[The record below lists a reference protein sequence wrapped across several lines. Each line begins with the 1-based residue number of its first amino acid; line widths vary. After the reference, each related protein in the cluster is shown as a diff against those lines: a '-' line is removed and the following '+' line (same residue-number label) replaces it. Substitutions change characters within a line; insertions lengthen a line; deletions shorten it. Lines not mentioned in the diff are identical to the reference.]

1 MISFYL
7 TILVLCVTSA
17 LHASERAGPETA
29 VSPDLTGD
37 AGILFWT
44 PEQQITGYSSIADLY
59 PTRRIQGRSTPSVLP
74 EKMIDLDR
82 FTYKLDGQEL
92 TVADYMQNQR
102 TAGLLVIHNKDLKV
116 ERYGLGHLPQKPWVS
131 FSVTKSVVS
140 MLYGAAIQD
149 GFIESL
155 DTPISTYLPVFT
167 TGSYAGVTIK
177 NILQMASGVAW
188 NEDYADPT
196 SDIVMLPTEQAAGFQ
211 YMNQLP
217 RVADPGTRFN
227 YNTGE
232 TNIAGVILSEATGK
246 TLSEYASEK
255 IFLPG
260 GLSNGANWLLDGPD
274 GKEFA
279 GCCISAS
286 LRDYGRLGLFALAN
300 TLMPSSGSLTDNW
313 MQQSITPSQG
323 YTGYGFFWWLL
334 DDGIYA
340 AEGVFGQFIV
350 IDANRDLIVVLQSA
364 WPEAWSE
371 EMEAHA
377 LTFIQALSDYVVEG
391 N

>member
-1 MISFYL
+1 MRSIYL
-7 TILVLCVTSA
+7 ALLMLCATSA
-17 LHASERAGPETA
+17 VQASERAQSDTA
-29 VSPDLTGD
+29 IHRDLTGD

-44 PEQQITGYSSIADLY
+44 PEQQVTGYSNIAGLY
-59 PTRRIQGRSTPSVLP
+59 PTRAIQGRTVPADLP
-74 EKMIDLDR
+74 EKLITLDR
-82 FTYKLDGQEL
+82 FTYRLGWQKL
-92 TVADYMQNQR
+92 TIADYMQKQHA
-102 TAGLLVIHNKDLKV
+102 AGLLVIHNGEVKV

-140 MLYGAAIQD
+140 MLYGAAIKD

-155 DTPISTYLPVFT
+155 DSPISEYIPVFA

-196 SDIVMLPTEQAAGFQ
+196 SDIVKLPSEQTAGFR
-211 YMNQLP
+211 YMNRLP
-217 RVADPGTRFN
+217 RVAEPGTRFN

-232 TNIAGVILSEATGK
+232 TNIAGVILSKATGK

-260 GLSNGANWLLDGPD
+260 GLSNSANWLLDGPD
-274 GKEFA
+274 GNEFA

-300 TLMPSSGSLTDNW
+300 TKTSSTGSLIDNW
-313 MQQSITPSQG
+313 MQQSIAPSQG
-323 YTGYGFFWWLL
+323 YEGYGYFWWLL
-334 DDGIYA
+334 GDGIYA
-340 AEGVFGQFIV
+340 AEGVFGQYIV
-350 IDANRDLIVVLQSA
+350 IDTNRDLIVVLQSA
-364 WPEAWSE
+364 WPEAWSDE
-371 EMEAHA
+371 LEAHA
-377 LTFIQALSDYVVEG
+377 LAFIQALSDYVVDQE
-391 N
+391 

>member
-1 MISFYL
+1 MKSIYL
-7 TILVLCVTSA
+7 TVLMLCATTT
-17 LHASERAGPETA
+17 LHASERAGSEIA
-29 VSPDLTGD
+29 DSPDLTGD

-44 PEQQITGYSSIADLY
+44 PEQQVTGYSSIADLY
-59 PTRRIQGRSTPSVLP
+59 PTRQIQGRSSPSVLP
-74 EKMIDLDR
+74 EKLTSLDR
-82 FTYKLDGQEL
+82 FTYQLGGQAL
-92 TVADYMQNQR
+92 TIADYMQNQR
-102 TAGLLVIHNKDLKV
+102 TAGLLVIHNGVLKV
-116 ERYGLGHLPQKPWVS
+116 ERYGLGHQPQKPWVS

-140 MLYGAAIQD
+140 MLYGAAIKD

-155 DTPISTYLPVFT
+155 DTPISEYIPVFA

-188 NEDYADPT
+188 NEDYADPA
-196 SDIVMLPTEQAAGFQ
+196 SDIVMLPTEQAAGFR

-217 RVADPGTRFN
+217 RVAEPGTRFN

-232 TNIAGVILSEATGK
+232 TNIAGVILSKATGK
-246 TLSEYASEK
+246 TLSDYASEK
-255 IFLPG
+255 IFLPA
-260 GLSNGANWLLDGPD
+260 GLPNGANWLLDGPD

-300 TLMPSSGSLTDNW
+300 TTTPSTGSLTDNW

-323 YTGYGFFWWLL
+323 SADYGFFWWLL
-334 DDGIYA
+334 SDGVYA

-350 IDANRDLIVVLQSA
+350 IDTNRDLIVALQSA
-364 WPEAWSE
+364 WPEAWNDKLE
-371 EMEAHA
+371 THA
-377 LTFIQALSDYVVEG
+377 LAFITALSDYVVEG
-391 N
+391 H